1 MLKLLKKIN
10 KIEVIMIVICLVF
23 IIGQVWLD
31 LKLPDYM
38 SEITKLVQTEG
49 SGIGEIL
56 EQGAYML
63 ACAGGSLIFACIVG
77 YFASYIASS
86 FSKKLRGDLFEKVED
101 FSMEEMNK
109 FSISSLITRTTN
121 DVTQVE
127 MLIAMGLGLIVKA
140 PITAVWAIMKIL
152 GKSFAWSA
160 ITGGAVLILLI
171 TIGILM
177 KLVFPNFKKVQKIID
192 QVNNVTRENL
202 TGIRVV
208 RAFNGEKYQEE
219 KFEKENK
226 ELTNLQTFNQRRMAI
241 MSPIMYLIMNGL
253 TLAIYFVGAYIIE
266 DAGMLDKIG
275 IFSDMVVFSSYA
287 MQVIMSFLMLAMI
300 FMMWPRASVSAKR
313 ILEVLQAKISIKD
326 GSIKEDNGQE
336 IGTVEFRNVS
346 FKYPDGQEQVLK
358 NISFKANRGDTVA
371 IIGSTGC
378 GKSTLINLIPRFFDT
393 TDGEILVDGINVKEY
408 NQEFLHNKIGYVP
421 QRAVMFS
428 DTVKGNVSYGEN
440 GKETKEE
447 EIIKAIEVAQGKDF
461 VEKMENKYES
471 HIASGGTNIS
481 GGQKQRLAIARAIA
495 RKPEIYIFDDSFS
508 ALDYKTDSKLR
519 KELKVYTKDAT
530 NIIVAQR
537 IGTVMYADEIIVLD
551 EGKCVGKGKHKELLK
566 NCPVYREI
574 AYSQLSKEELEDGE

>member
-1 MLKLLKKIN
+1 
-10 KIEVIMIVICLVF
+10 
-23 IIGQVWLD
+23 
-31 LKLPDYM
+31 
-38 SEITKLVQTEG
+38 
-49 SGIGEIL
+49 
-56 EQGAYML
+56 ML

-77 YFASYIASS
+77 YFAAYIASS
-86 FSKKLRGDLFEKVED
+86 FSRKLRGDLFEKVEN

-140 PITAVWAIMKIL
+140 PITAVWAVMKIL

-192 QVNNVTRENL
+192 KVNNVTRENL

-208 RAFNGEKYQEE
+208 RAFNGEEYQKE
-219 KFEKENK
+219 KFEKENT
-226 ELTNLQTFNQRRMAI
+226 ELTNLQTFNQRTMGI

-253 TLAIYFVGAYIIE
+253 TLAIYFVGAYII
-266 DAGMLDKIG
+266 DSAGMADKIG

-300 FMMWPRASVSAKR
+300 FMMWPRASVSADR
-313 ILEVLQAKISIKD
+313 ILEVLESKISIKN
-326 GSIKEDNGQE
+326 GNIKENKEDQK
-336 IGTVEFRNVS
+336 GTVEFKNVS
-346 FKYPDGQEQVLK
+346 FKYPDGQENVLK
-358 NISFKANRGDTVA
+358 DISFKANKGDTVA

-393 TDGEILVDGINVKEY
+393 TEGEVLVDGINVKDY
-408 NQEFLHNKIGYVP
+408 DQEFLHNKIGYVP
-421 QRAVMFS
+421 QKAVMFS
-428 DTVKGNVSYGEN
+428 DTVKGNVAYGEN
-440 GKETKEE
+440 GKDTTEE
-447 EIIKAIEVAQGKDF
+447 EILKAIEVAQGKEF
-461 VEKMENKYES
+461 VEKMESKYDS
-471 HIASGGTNIS
+471 HIASGGTNVS

-495 RKPEIYIFDDSFS
+495 RDPEIYIFDDSFS

-519 KELKVYTKDAT
+519 KELKAYTKDAT
-530 NIIVAQR
+530 TIIVAQR

-551 EGKCVGKGKHKELLK
+551 DGKCVGKGTHKELLK
-566 NCPVYREI
+566 NCSVYQEI